1 MKMTTPTKTAIAS
14 AFGLMLA
21 LPATFAT
28 AAAVSAGAAV
38 TNVQFHVVDLT
49 PDDGQAGG
57 ITYYKRESS
66 LNAVAGNLSDDKDY
80 GDWRAASVYKSEGPN
95 HASMTQ
101 SGNPVEMQAH
111 AEANGGAYP
120 TAAYGLQEGYFW
132 LLPHTSITMT
142 GHIAGF
148 VQSVGGLSYAD
159 ASSFATVYFYDEG
172 RPGYYT
178 LAEIRKDLDL
188 NSSPYGAVY
197 DEDFNLSYANN
208 TNQALAIRW
217 TNYEYTNAATTTPV
231 PEPEGYA
238 MLATGLLLLGAVAR
252 RRKAGQ
258 S

>member
-1 MKMTTPTKTAIAS
+1 MKMKTSMKTAIAS

-66 LNAVAGNLSDDKDY
+66 LSAVAGNLVDGKDY
-80 GDWRAASVYKSEGPN
+80 NDWRAASVYKSDGPN

-101 SGNPVEMQAH
+101 SGNPVEIQAR
-111 AEANGGAYP
+111 AEANGGDYG

-132 LLPHTSITMT
+132 LRPHTSITMT

-148 VQSVGGLSYAD
+148 VQSVSGPSYATANSA
-159 ASSFATVYFYDEG
+159 ASVYFYDEG

-178 LAEIRKDLDL
+178 LAEIRKELNL

-208 TNQALAIRW
+208 TNTALAIRW
-217 TNYEYTNAATTTPV
+217 TNYEYTYAAVTTPV

-238 MLATGLLLLGAVAR
+238 MLTAGLLLLGAVAR
-252 RRKAGQ
+252 RRKTGQ